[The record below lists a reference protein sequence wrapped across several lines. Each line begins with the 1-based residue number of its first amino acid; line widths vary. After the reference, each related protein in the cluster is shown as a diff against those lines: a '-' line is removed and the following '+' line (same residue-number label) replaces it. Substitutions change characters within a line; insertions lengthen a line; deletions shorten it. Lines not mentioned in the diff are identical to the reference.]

1 MAVTLPLNVKAEPI
15 RPPPLLSGATTR
27 PDICPGDLSA
37 SNGFVV
43 AVKEELGN
51 VYSAALPTI
60 SETVLLA
67 NAIKM
72 FGSQVDDSANR
83 IFQLGTHRYY
93 LLSYID
99 RLFRRCIVF
108 ERGGELPVPPPFTA

>member
-51 VYSAALPTI
+51 VDAAARPTI

-72 FGSQVDDSANR
+72 FRAQVDYPASR
-83 IFQLGTHRYY
+83 TFQFRAHRYC
-93 LLSYID
+93 LLSDIATSQMH
-99 RLFRRCIVF
+99 FV
-108 ERGGELPVPPPFTA
+108 